1 VSDRDDPPVP
11 IADKATRAA
20 SFGAVADAYQRG
32 RPGYP
37 PAAIEWL
44 LGPAPLHVLD
54 LGAGTGKLT
63 AALLAAGH
71 TVTALEPLEEM
82 RAILTETLPAATAI
96 DGRAEHLPLDDDSVD
111 AVVAGSAFHW
121 FDREP
126 ALDEIARVTRG
137 TGIFGLLGNRFD
149 TSVDWQR
156 HLRKREAGGG
166 SWIYKRG
173 HWPTQAEL
181 RRRYVEVIDAP
192 AFVQRIEV
200 DRDAVKDYLASTS
213 RVATMDEAERAEQ
226 LARVDEIWEAA
237 PELRG
242 RETTDLVWRTTIRRA
257 RGLLP
262 R

>member
-1 VSDRDDPPVP
+1 MSRRDDPPVP
-11 IADKATRAA
+11 IADKDTRAR
-20 SFGAVADAYQRG
+20 SFGAVADRYQRG
-32 RPGYP
+32 RAGYP
-37 PAAIEWL
+37 PAAIGWL
-44 LGPAPLHVLD
+44 LGPEPLHVLD

-63 AALLAAGH
+63 AALLDAGH
-71 TVTALEPLEEM
+71 TVTALEPLPEM
-82 RAILTETLPAATAI
+82 RAILTETLHAATAI
-96 DGRAEHLPLDDDSVD
+96 DGRAEELPLADDSVD

-137 TGIFGLLGNRFD
+137 RGVFGLLGNRFD

-156 HLRKREAGGG
+156 GLRKREGGGG

-181 RRRYVEVIDAP
+181 RERYAEVEDAP
-192 AFVQRIEV
+192 AFIQRVEV
-200 DRDAVKDYLASTS
+200 DRDGVKDYLASTS
-213 RVATMDEAERAEQ
+213 RVATMDDDERTAH
-226 LARVDEIWEAA
+226 LARVDEVWDAF
-237 PELRG
+237 PELRDQ
-242 RETTDLVWRTTIRRA
+242 ETTDLTWRTAVRRS